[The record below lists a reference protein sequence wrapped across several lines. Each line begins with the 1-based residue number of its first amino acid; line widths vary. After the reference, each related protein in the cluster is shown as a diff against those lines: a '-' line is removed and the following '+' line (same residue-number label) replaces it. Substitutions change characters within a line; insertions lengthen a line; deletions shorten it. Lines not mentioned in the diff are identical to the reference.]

1 MEKQRDQ
8 KDAQQ
13 RQTKDLA
20 PEREQRGAP
29 TVPAASQQ
37 FGATEQQVT
46 PLTPP
51 TRDEQ
56 SIKDGKPADTTKA
69 AATSDRQKAADE
81 IDPADEITPG

>member
-1 MEKQRDQ
+1 MEKQRD
-8 KDAQQ
+8 KASQQ

-20 PEREQRGAP
+20 PEREQRGDAS
-29 TVPAASQQ
+29 TPAGSQQ
-37 FGATEQQVT
+37 FGATEQEVI

-56 SIKDGKPADTTKA
+56 SLKDGKPADTTKA
-69 AATSDRQKAADE
+69 AATNDRQKAADE